1 MKHRSMGER
10 KVIMSKETREARR
23 EQRKEKK
30 AAKNKENTTNFTDE
44 FVGKISPKKM
54 GVVAG
59 LSVLIYLGELA
70 LSIIKED

>member
-1 MKHRSMGER
+1 
-10 KVIMSKETREARR
+10 MSNKETREQKRAERVAT
-23 EQRKEKK
+23 KMAKK
-30 AAKNKENTTNFTDE
+30 AEKETTNFTDE

-54 GVVAG
+54 AGVAG

>member
-1 MKHRSMGER
+1 
-10 KVIMSKETREARR
+10 MSNKETREQKRAERAAA
-23 EQRKEKK
+23 KMAKK
-30 AAKNKENTTNFTDE
+30 AAKETTNFTDE

-54 GVVAG
+54 AGVAG